1 MCWDAARSPDL
12 ASTSKA
18 PSHSGM
24 EQWLCFLVRF
34 TVTGIVR
41 RSHPIPLTRAH
52 LASRRATARLRL
64 LIRLSRLLYLRRE
77 RMSMKE
83 WEHEQLRVK
92 VYNSFLCGGDF
103 VPAGTTEGRSPSGG
117 FAIALWKPSPDRP
130 SNYMVSNAGRSR
142 RLCQPP

>member
-18 PSHSGM
+18 PSQSGM

-64 LIRLSRLLYLRRE
+64 LIRLSRLLYPRRE

-83 WEHEQLRVK
+83 RGAYAV
-92 VYNSFLCGGDF
+92 VC
-103 VPAGTTEGRSPSGG
+103 EG
-117 FAIALWKPSPDRP
+117 
-130 SNYMVSNAGRSR
+130 V
-142 RLCQPP
+142 

>member
-83 WEHEQLRVK
+83 RGAYAVVREGVRQLPLR
-92 VYNSFLCGGDF
+92 
-103 VPAGTTEGRSPSGG
+103 RG
-117 FAIALWKPSPDRP
+117 FRTYGHD
-130 SNYMVSNAGRSR
+130 
-142 RLCQPP
+142 

>member
-1 MCWDAARSPDL
+1 MLGRSQVSRLGLNLKSAFPFRD
-12 ASTSKA
+12 
-18 PSHSGM
+18 

-83 WEHEQLRVK
+83 RGAYAVVCVK
-92 VYNSFLCGGDF
+92 VYDSSLCGGDF
-103 VPAGTTEGRSPSGG
+103 VPAGTTKGRSPSGG

-130 SNYMVSNAGRSR
+130 SNYMVSNVGRSR

>member
-64 LIRLSRLLYLRRE
+64 LIRLSRLLYLRRG

-83 WEHEQLRVK
+83 RG
-92 VYNSFLCGGDF
+92 VYAVVC
-103 VPAGTTEGRSPSGG
+103 EG
-117 FAIALWKPSPDRP
+117 
-130 SNYMVSNAGRSR
+130 V
-142 RLCQPP
+142 